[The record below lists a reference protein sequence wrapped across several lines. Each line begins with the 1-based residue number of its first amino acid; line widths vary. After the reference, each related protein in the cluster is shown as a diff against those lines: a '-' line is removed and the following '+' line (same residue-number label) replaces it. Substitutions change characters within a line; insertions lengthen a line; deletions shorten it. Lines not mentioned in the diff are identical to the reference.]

1 MAIVQRN
8 DSTLRVLFT
17 RGEKIAGLV
26 RDVDV
31 PLSAVTGAEAVADPL
46 TATRGLRAG
55 LRSPGMA
62 LPGRR
67 SIGTWRRPGEKTLL
81 CVRHGQPAVRI
92 HLTGQRY
99 DTLLIGTD
107 DAAALAAELSAAH

>member
-1 MAIVQRN
+1 MATVQRN
-8 DSTLRVLFT
+8 DSRLHVRFT
-17 RGEKIAGLV
+17 VGEKIAGLV
-26 RDVDV
+26 RNVDV
-31 PLSAVTGAEAVADPL
+31 PLSAVTGADVVSDPL
-46 TATRGLRAG
+46 TVTRG

-62 LPGRR
+62 LPGLRK
-67 SIGTWRRPGEKTLL
+67 IGTWRRPGEKTLL

-107 DAAALAAELSAAH
+107 DATALAAELTAAR